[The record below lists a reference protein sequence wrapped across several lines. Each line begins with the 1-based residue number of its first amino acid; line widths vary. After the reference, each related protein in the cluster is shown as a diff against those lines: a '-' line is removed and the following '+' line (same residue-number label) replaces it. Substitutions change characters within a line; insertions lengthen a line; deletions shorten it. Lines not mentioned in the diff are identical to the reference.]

1 MYILMKKKKSI
12 VKIIL
17 SANWN
22 SLWKIIF
29 NELKAEKLLQV
40 LNILSANNNDYF
52 AFSKSTY
59 PILDIVLEIG

>member
-1 MYILMKKKKSI
+1 MKKKKSI